1 MSLIIVPAGPQNSET
16 VKERSCPPNASHGTV
31 NDYPQLMGLDEGQA
45 DCCPN
50 CRTPFEIVSVK
61 FRFGGVAMIA
71 SCPNCAVAA
80 EWPTPEWETLNKL
93 KKLSAS
99 CFEPFGRVVSSM
111 DPLSFRF
118 RYFVAILVVTV
129 IIAGVLRHIFH
140 VYGGLSREEI
150 RAGALMAIPAI
161 VLAIIFFQRKTQ
173 R

>member
-1 MSLIIVPAGPQNSET
+1 MPLSPAGTQ
-16 VKERSCPPNASHGTV
+16 KTV
-31 NDYPQLMGLDEGQA
+31 NLRTANDVSPRLILPREEQS
-45 DCCPN
+45 DCCPH
-50 CRTPFEIVSVK
+50 CRIPFEIVSVK
-61 FRFGGVAMIA
+61 FKFGGVAMIA

-80 EWPTPEWETLNKL
+80 EWLTAEWETLKKL

-99 CFEPFGRVVSSM
+99 CFEPFGRVVGIM

-118 RYFVAILVVTV
+118 RYFVAILFVTV